1 MKKKLQ
7 RLYRRLQYLARS
19 KEGQDLVEYALT
31 VAMVALGATASM
43 HFFATGIT
51 SALGGIS
58 SNLGSYIS

>member
-31 VAMVALGATASM
+31 VALVAFGATASM
-43 HFFATGIT
+43 NFFATGIT